1 MRYLLRKICFITAL
15 MTISTV
21 TLAQEVPGIFSH
33 TVLKLPFSFKSEEP
47 WSQIIRT
54 QKEWE
59 MSLELLEESEVFS
72 VIPALLP
79 QIDFETF
86 QLVAGG
92 IGFRPSGGYRVSVSE
107 VIELDDVIHIEVFVV
122 SPGKNCIV
130 TTQVTYPFTA
140 ILIRKTN
147 KPIQFSSSQ
156 LTDECLL

>member
-1 MRYLLRKICFITAL
+1 MGYLLRKIFFIAAL
-15 MTISTV
+15 MTMNTLTV
-21 TLAQEVPGIFSH
+21 AQEAPNIFSH
-33 TVLKLPFSFKSEEP
+33 IVLKLPFSFKSEEP
-47 WSQIIRT
+47 WSKIIRT

-59 MSLELLEESEVFS
+59 ISLELLEKSEAFT

-92 IGFRPSGGYRVSVSE
+92 IGFRPSGGYSVSVSE
-107 VIELDDVIHIEVFVV
+107 VIELNDVIHIEVFVV

-130 TTQVTYPFTA
+130 TAQVTYPFTA

-156 LTDECLL
+156 LTDECPL